1 MKKVTN
7 EKVINEIEY
16 AEKIGSGIREISNHL
31 NKTDS
36 VNTYLVKLIEKIGG
50 EIVYQNDRNSDVKYN
65 VGLTITKDGF
75 KIRPNAFDSPIHDN
89 FYITKALGDYIL
101 FKNDKNTRN
110 FYASHRTDETNSLS
124 NAFAYGFLTPKQEFI
139 KKAKEY
145 KNNITMLSSYFQIP
159 TEMIEKRLNYLKD
172 IKINTEKTR

>member
-1 MKKVTN
+1 MKDNIK
-7 EKVINEIEY
+7 Y
-16 AEKIGSGIREISNHL
+16 AEKLGEGIRKISNHL

-36 VNTYLVKLIEKIGG
+36 INTYLVKLIEKIGG
-50 EIVYQNDRNSDVKYN
+50 EILYKTDENKYG
-65 VGLTITKDGF
+65 VGLTITKNGF
-75 KIRPNAFDSPIHDN
+75 KIHPNVFDSPIHDN
-89 FYITKALGDYIL
+89 FYLAKALGDYLL
-101 FKNDKNTRN
+101 FEHKEND
-110 FYASHRTDETNSLS
+110 FYASSRIDDTSFLS
-124 NAFAYGFLTPKQEFI
+124 NSFAYGFLTPKQEFI